1 MMSQPGEEW
10 SNLSDRKQ
18 DLLFLM
24 RTNSNPDTKNNS
36 DTGLVPKASAK
47 RHCGKGGSHAPLRIY
62 RHSMLGLHFHGG
74 ATDEVAML
82 Q

>member
-10 SNLSDRKQ
+10 SNLSDGKQ

-47 RHCGKGGSHAPLRIY
+47 RREGGLPHSPEDLQALNAWAPLPR
-62 RHSMLGLHFHGG
+62 RSH
-74 ATDEVAML
+74 
-82 Q
+82 